1 MTLSSALARNIAP
14 DTSSSVAQV
23 RRDWL
28 NTIIA
33 GDCVAAMEKL
43 PAASID
49 VIFAD
54 PPYNLQLEG
63 DLHRPDQSKVDA
75 VDDAWD
81 QFSSFEAYDAF
92 TRAWLLAARRV
103 LKPNGTIWVIGSYH
117 NIFRVG
123 ALMQD
128 LRFWMLNDVIWR
140 KANPMPNF
148 RGRRF
153 TNAHETMIWASRDQ
167 DAKSYTFN
175 YEAMKMLNDGTQMR
189 SDWHIPICNGS
200 ERLKDGE
207 GQKVHPTQ
215 KPEALLQ
222 RVLLTST
229 RPGDVVLDPFFGTG
243 TTGAVA
249 KRLGRHF
256 VGIERDSTYREAAEA
271 RIAAVEPIREDALVV
286 TEGKRAAPRIP
297 FGRLLESGLLSVG
310 ETLTDSKGRNAAT
323 IRLDGSLVSGTHAG
337 SIHKVGALVQGF
349 EACNGWTYWHVERN
363 AKRVCIDEFREEI
376 RALAG

>member
-1 MTLSSALARNIAP
+1 MTLSSVLARDFVP
-14 DTSSSVAQV
+14 ESSSSVSQAKH
-23 RRDWL
+23 DWL
-28 NTIIA
+28 NTIIS

-167 DAKSYTFN
+167 KAKSYTFN

-189 SDWHIPICNGS
+189 SDWHIPICNGH
-200 ERLKDGE
+200 ERLKDE
-207 GQKVHPTQ
+207 DGQKVHPTQ

-229 RPGDVVLDPFFGTG
+229 KPGDVVLDPFFGTG

-249 KRLGRHF
+249 KLLGRNF
-256 VGIERDSTYREAAEA
+256 VGIERDSSYRKAAEA
-271 RIAAVEPIREDALVV
+271 RIAAIEPISEDALVMS
-286 TEGKRAAPRIP
+286 EGKRAAPRIP
-297 FGRLLESGLLSVG
+297 FGRLLEGGLLSAG
-310 ETLTDSKGRNAAT
+310 ETLTDAKGRHGAT
-323 IRLDGSLVSGTHAG
+323 IRVDGSLISGSHVG

-349 EACNGWTYWHVERN
+349 EACNGWTYWHVERGG
-363 AKRVCIDEFREEI
+363 KRVCIDEFREEI
-376 RALAG
+376 RAIAA